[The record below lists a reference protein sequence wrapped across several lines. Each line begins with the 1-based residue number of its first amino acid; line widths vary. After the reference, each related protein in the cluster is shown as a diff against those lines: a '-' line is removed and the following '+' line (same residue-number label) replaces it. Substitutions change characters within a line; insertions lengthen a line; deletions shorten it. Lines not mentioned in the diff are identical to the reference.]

1 MSSSHPTTSRRCSR
15 RLFATD
21 SSFAPRRRWPARRRT
36 ACSTPWRAE
45 SFRPADSGL
54 SVIRFFDFLRGLAPQ
69 PRLIWAFAIGAG
81 LIALAVASHVVGFVA
96 VIYHIWLVSVAT
108 PDLRL
113 LPGRSSCPAPP
124 TLPAP

>member
-21 SSFAPRRRWPARRRT
+21 SSFAPRQRWPARRRT

-45 SFRPADSGL
+45 SFRRADSGL

-69 PRLIWAFAIGAG
+69 PRLIWAVAIGAG
-81 LIALAVASHVVGFVA
+81 LIALAVASPVVGVVA
-96 VIYHIWLVSVAT
+96 VLYQIALLTLAT
-108 PDLRL
+108 R
-113 LPGRSSCPAPP
+113 APP
-124 TLPAP
+124 SR